1 MQDMING
8 LSSCGLTESFE
19 AWSHSQQKSSKQSS
33 IDAQSSVCVSDYNKP
48 KQTRVSSSGSSDDE
62 EEVEI
67 EAGPCEQSTNPTDL
81 RRIRRMVS
89 NRESARRSRK
99 RKQAH
104 LHDLESQVE
113 ELTGENASL
122 YKQLLVATQQ
132 YRDADTNNR
141 VLKSD
146 VEALR
151 AKVKL
156 AEDMVTRG
164 SLTCNMNEVVQ
175 NHLTSPQSLNNHNLR
190 VSPTITINREDA
202 SSYVG
207 GLTISGPGIDNLN
220 NVNLR
225 NRVISDAV
233 SCVSELWP

>member
-1 MQDMING
+1 MILLLNLILHSEVFKGICDMN
-8 LSSCGLTESFE
+8 
-19 AWSHSQQKSSKQSS
+19 Q
-33 IDAQSSVCVSDYNKP
+33 
-48 KQTRVSSSGSSDDE
+48 
-62 EEVEI
+62 
-67 EAGPCEQSTNPTDL
+67 
-81 RRIRRMVS
+81 
-89 NRESARRSRK
+89 
-99 RKQAH
+99 
-104 LHDLESQVE
+104 
-113 ELTGENASL
+113 
-122 YKQLLVATQQ
+122 
-132 YRDADTNNR
+132 
-141 VLKSD
+141 
-146 VEALR
+146 
-151 AKVKL
+151 VKL

-225 NRVISDAV
+225 N